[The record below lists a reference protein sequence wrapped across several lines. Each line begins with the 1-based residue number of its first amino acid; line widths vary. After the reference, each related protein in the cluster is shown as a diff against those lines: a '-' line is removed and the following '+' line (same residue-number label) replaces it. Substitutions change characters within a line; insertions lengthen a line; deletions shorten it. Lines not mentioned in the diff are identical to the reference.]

1 MLPLLGLIFY
11 SPCDILDKNNSLI
24 GGAMHIQESGEM
36 YLETILILSKKQ
48 PHVRSIDV
56 GEYMGFSK
64 PSVSRAVGLLKTGG
78 YITVDE
84 DGYLFLTELGLEL
97 ATKIYE
103 RHNILTTF
111 LCSLG
116 VDSDTASQDA
126 CRIEHVLSDESLE
139 AIKRHIGK

>member
-1 MLPLLGLIFY
+1 
-11 SPCDILDKNNSLI
+11 
-24 GGAMHIQESGEM
+24 MHIQESGEM

-116 VDSDTASQDA
+116 VDADTASQDA
-126 CRIEHVLSDESLE
+126 CRIEHHLSDESFE
-139 AIKRHIGK
+139 AIKRALGK

>member
-1 MLPLLGLIFY
+1 MLR
-11 SPCDILDKNNSLI
+11 
-24 GGAMHIQESGEM
+24 Q
-36 YLETILILSKKQ
+36 LILSKKQ

-84 DGYLFLTELGLEL
+84 DGHLFLTELGLEL

-116 VDSDTASQDA
+116 VDADTASQDA